1 MPRRVKELESL
12 IDHLVGESIHLLKA
26 HLEETNSTH
35 PTDFSERVERILCN
49 RNGLEKTWAG
59 LATELRWVD
68 EEEKQVIARKRIEV
82 LDDFPVVK
90 NEEKHN
96 LEELQAEIKSAIG
109 PPLK

>member
-1 MPRRVKELESL
+1 MKELECL

-26 HLEETNSTH
+26 HLEETH
-35 PTDFSERVERILCN
+35 PTDFSERVERILCS
-49 RNGLEKTWAG
+49 RDGLEKTWVG

-96 LEELQAEIKSAIG
+96 LEELQAEINSAIG

>member
-1 MPRRVKELESL
+1 MKELECL

-49 RNGLEKTWAG
+49 RNGLEKTWVG

-68 EEEKQVIARKRIEV
+68 EEEKQAPRT
-82 LDDFPVVK
+82 DDDMGQTETDGGVYTS
-90 NEEKHN
+90 NRRW
-96 LEELQAEIKSAIG
+96 
-109 PPLK
+109 